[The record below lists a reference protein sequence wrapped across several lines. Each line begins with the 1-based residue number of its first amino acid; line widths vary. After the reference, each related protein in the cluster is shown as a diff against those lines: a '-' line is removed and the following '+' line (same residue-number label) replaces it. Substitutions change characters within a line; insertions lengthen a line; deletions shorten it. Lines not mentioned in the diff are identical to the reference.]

1 MEVKTEDKRN
11 NIVITICST
20 KGGVGKTTLTAN
32 IGGLLADLNYKVLLI
47 DGDTQGSLSSHFNIV
62 EKAEGGLTNL
72 VRNDGDPLDAIS
84 KTDISNLDIAVSND
98 PDKELETWIAAR
110 PAGRTTLKNFTLK
123 ILRPHY
129 DFILIDSIGT
139 DSPLQHT
146 TVLAADLLISPIP
159 PDVLS
164 AREFKRGTLGM
175 IEMIEALSPI
185 GQLYGLVYRMENTK
199 DSKLFAN
206 ELTSETFAESKSRIR
221 IIDTVIPDL
230 VVYKNAATQKQPVH
244 RLDKR
249 ATRDMCTLISEILPH
264 LASKCDTFMEGN

>member
-1 MEVKTEDKRN
+1 MEAKTEDKRN

-32 IGGLLADLNYKVLLI
+32 IGGLLADLNFKVLLI
-47 DGDTQGSLSSHFNIV
+47 DGDSQGSLSRHYNVV
-62 EKAEGGLTNL
+62 EKAKGGLTNL

-84 KTDISNLDIAVSND
+84 KTDITNLDIALSND

-110 PAGRTTLKNFTLK
+110 PAGRTTLKNYTLER
-123 ILRPHY
+123 LRPHY

-159 PDVLS
+159 PDVMS

-175 IEMIEALSPI
+175 IEMIEALAPI
-185 GQLYGLVYRMENTK
+185 GQLYGLVYKMQNTN
-199 DSKLFAN
+199 DSKLFAD

-221 IIDTVIPDL
+221 IMNTVFPDL
-230 VVYKNAATQKQPVH
+230 VVYRNAATAKQPVH
-244 RLDKR
+244 RQDKR
-249 ATRDMCTLISEILPH
+249 AAKHMCTFISEILPH
-264 LASKCDTFMEGN
+264 LTDKCDSYLGDK